1 MLPCQVLVF
10 CFLLWEVMLEGVFW
24 WERDGEGL
32 VLGGASCSRGVESL
46 LPRMFVVVGG
56 DVGWESDGEGLF

>member
-1 MLPCQVLVF
+1 M
-10 CFLLWEVMLEGVFW
+10 EGVFW
-24 WERDGEGL
+24 WERDGEDL